1 MTINQNGIKVKWDPK
16 ATGQRI
22 RNLRGPLTQSEL
34 AKRIGCNQVDISR
47 AERGIRPPSIEL
59 LLALALSFSVSVDYL
74 LTGAQDGVAAEAS
87 PVYGNSYEL
96 LFIGNLDSPSKRA
109 IRQLARLLSSRSAS

>member
-1 MTINQNGIKVKWDPK
+1 MSINQNGIKVKWDPK

-22 RNLRGPLTQSEL
+22 RKLRGPLTQSEL

>member
-1 MTINQNGIKVKWDPK
+1 M
-16 ATGQRI
+16 
-22 RNLRGPLTQSEL
+22 TQSEL
-34 AKRIGCNQVDISR
+34 AKRIGCKQVDISR

-74 LTGAQDGVAAEAS
+74 LTGVQDGVAAEAS
-87 PVYGNSYEL
+87 PAYGNSYEL

>member
-34 AKRIGCNQVDISR
+34 AKRIGCKQVDISR
-47 AERGIRPPSIEL
+47 AERGVRPPSIEL

-74 LTGAQDGVAAEAS
+74 LTGINDGVAAEAS
-87 PVYGNSYEL
+87 PVYGNSFET
-96 LFIGNLDSPSKRA
+96 LFIGNLDTPSKRA